1 MVEKI
6 RHLVLDFLRIRILCR
21 DDQFGGFLSHLLQ
34 DFVDSLVEEVIG
46 VGAFLRMYLPIR
58 NYLIY
63 IFKYL

>member
-34 DFVDSLVEEVIG
+34 DFVDSLVEELIG
-46 VGAFLRMYLPIR
+46 IGTLLRMYLTICDD
-58 NYLIY
+58 LVY
-63 IFKYL
+63 ILKDL